1 MKGNKKIL
9 LVVILLMLFGFG
21 IGYAL
26 LSSKLSITGSS
37 VFKKNKWNVYF
48 DNIVVSD
55 GSVDGNVDITSD
67 TAMSFNANF
76 NKPGDY
82 YEFSVDVINDGSLDA
97 KVDNISLGDNKDIEN
112 FVDYTVSYVDG
123 MEIAKGDKLSSLKQE
138 TIRVKIQYRN
148 DIDVSDLNSSDIDI
162 NFNFEL
168 KYIQDDGTGVERL
181 SSLVGSL
188 VKDVKNSSDLA
199 FNKVIS
205 SGEEGVYL
213 LENTNINFFR
223 GGVINNNVLLDDT
236 CYYAIRTTVDGDLKL
251 LYNGKVDSEGECSG
265 ENPIIGNSVFNS
277 DVNNINYSE
286 SVIRSELLEW
296 YSQNLNK
303 YDNAIVS
310 GYCDDLTMVDDN
322 YYNKIKYSQGIVDLN
337 CSNIINDKVG
347 LLTLDE
353 VLMIG
358 YGRNG
363 TYGSYLYTGNE
374 YYTMSI
380 YSNSSNGGKA
390 IFVNQYSNLDQGKID
405 VERGMRPVI
414 TIKANSGYLSGAGSK
429 EKPYIVSL
437 KV

>member
-1 MKGNKKIL
+1 MKDNKKIL
-9 LVVILLMLFGFG
+9 LVVVLLMLFGFG

-26 LSSKLSITGSS
+26 LSSKLSITGSGI
-37 VFKKNKWNVYF
+37 FKKNSWNVYF

-55 GSVDGNVDITSD
+55 GSVSGNVDITSD
-67 TAMSFNANF
+67 TVMNFNANF

-97 KVDNISLGDNKDIEN
+97 KVDSISLGGNEDIKN
-112 FVDYTVSYVDG
+112 FVDYTISYVDG
-123 MEIAKGDKLSSLKQE
+123 MEIAKGDKLSSLKKE
-138 TIRVKIQYRN
+138 TIRVKIQYRS
-148 DIDVSDLNSSDIDI
+148 DINVSDLNNNDIDTS
-162 NFNFEL
+162 FSFEL
-168 KYIQDDGTGVERL
+168 KYIQDDGTAVERL

-188 VKDVKNSSDLA
+188 VKDVKDSNNLI
-199 FNKVIS
+199 FNKVIT

-251 LYNGKVDSEGECSG
+251 LYNGKVNSEGVCSG
-265 ENPIIGNSVFNS
+265 DNPTIGNSVFNS
-277 DVNNINYSE
+277 DVNNINYTE

-310 GYCDDLTMVDDN
+310 GYCDDLTMVENN
-322 YYNKIKYSQGIVDLN
+322 YYNKIKYSQGLIDLN
-337 CSNIINDKVG
+337 CSNIIDDKVG

-353 VLMIG
+353 VFMIG

-363 TYGSYLYTGNE
+363 TYNSYLYTGTD

-405 VERGMRPVI
+405 VEKGIRPVI
-414 TIKANSGYLSGAGSK
+414 TIKANSGYLSGDGSK
-429 EKPYIVSL
+429 DKPYIVSL